1 MKKIF
6 VLLFLL
12 LAVAIF
18 ALDVNP
24 SLDGRA
30 VVADE
35 KTFPTGFYGGA
46 VGYLPGDLVT
56 VTNHETGSS
65 CDIMILMSL
74 EPSQG
79 IAVSL
84 SPDAAKKLKIT
95 SDSNS
100 YVKIQKKVYIPYE
113 ETLLDD
119 AKSNLTRIN
128 DPDKDKEELLSQT
141 PELTEL
147 VESEKNKLRK
157 ENAEEVAEVPQ
168 EPEVTEEIAELPVE
182 EPTEE
187 LAEVPL
193 EPEVTEEIAELPV
206 EKSIE
211 EVAEIPQEP
220 EVTEEIAELPL
231 EPEVS
236 EEIVELPVEEATE
249 ELAELPQEPEVTEE
263 IVELPVEET
272 TQELAEL
279 PQEPEVTEEIVELPV
294 EEATEELAEIEL
306 DSVIE
311 EPEIVVN
318 ITRSND
324 AVFSDILNDLDED
337 LEVAE
342 PNILKPTDLN
352 PPVAREESKLEEPKE
367 VLVVIPEVAEKVET
381 SPERNF
387 LPDEKQYY
395 LQIATMSKE
404 KNAQA
409 IVDKYGKNYPITI
422 NEVKKNR
429 YQVVVGPI
437 SEDEREIVLARF
449 KSYGFKDSFFK

>member
-1 MKKIF
+1 M
-6 VLLFLL
+6 
-12 LAVAIF
+12 
-18 ALDVNP
+18 
-24 SLDGRA
+24 
-30 VVADE
+30 
-35 KTFPTGFYGGA
+35 
-46 VGYLPGDLVT
+46 
-56 VTNHETGSS
+56 
-65 CDIMILMSL
+65 
-74 EPSQG
+74 
-79 IAVSL
+79 
-84 SPDAAKKLKIT
+84 
-95 SDSNS
+95 
-100 YVKIQKKVYIPYE
+100 
-113 ETLLDD
+113 LDD

-157 ENAEEVAEVPQ
+157 ENAEEIAELPQ
-168 EPEVTEEIAELPVE
+168 EPDVSEEIAELPVE

-187 LAEVPL
+187 LAEVPQ
-193 EPEVTEEIAELPV
+193 EPEVSEEIAELPV
-206 EKSIE
+206 EESIE

-220 EVTEEIAELPL
+220 EVTEEIAELPVEESTEEVAEIPQ
-231 EPEVS
+231 EPEVT

-263 IVELPVEET
+263 IVELPAEEAT
-272 TQELAEL
+272 EELAEI

-294 EEATEELAEIEL
+294 EEPTEEVAELPLEPEVTEEIAEIEL

-352 PPVAREESKLEEPKE
+352 PPVAREESKLEEPNE

>member
-157 ENAEEVAEVPQ
+157 ENAEEVAE
-168 EPEVTEEIAELPVE
+168 I
-182 EPTEE
+182 
-187 LAEVPL
+187 
-193 EPEVTEEIAELPV
+193 
-206 EKSIE
+206 
-211 EVAEIPQEP
+211 
-220 EVTEEIAELPL
+220 PL

-236 EEIVELPVEEATE
+236 EEIVELPVEETTQE
-249 ELAELPQEPEVTEE
+249 IAELPQEPEVTEE

-272 TQELAEL
+272 T
-279 PQEPEVTEEIVELPV
+279 VTEVS
-294 EEATEELAEIEL
+294 A
-306 DSVIE
+306 S
-311 EPEIVVN
+311 
-318 ITRSND
+318 S
-324 AVFSDILNDLDED
+324 
-337 LEVAE
+337 
-342 PNILKPTDLN
+342 
-352 PPVAREESKLEEPKE
+352 
-367 VLVVIPEVAEKVET
+367 
-381 SPERNF
+381 
-387 LPDEKQYY
+387 
-395 LQIATMSKE
+395 
-404 KNAQA
+404 
-409 IVDKYGKNYPITI
+409 
-422 NEVKKNR
+422 
-429 YQVVVGPI
+429 
-437 SEDEREIVLARF
+437 IVLIF
-449 KSYGFKDSFFK
+449 SQLITGLG

>member
-249 ELAELPQEPEVTEE
+249 ELAE
-263 IVELPVEET
+263 
-272 TQELAEL
+272 
-279 PQEPEVTEEIVELPV
+279 
-294 EEATEELAEIEL
+294 IEL